1 MMDILSLSFT
11 IYRASKIEYWAP
23 SSANVTAAR
32 IVVDFGENIQI
43 VSKHEMGAQF
53 FHRTEV
59 IVSLFRDCS
68 SIMLS

>member
-1 MMDILSLSFT
+1 MFELPGLLYRQKYT
-11 IYRASKIEYWAP
+11 VIYRASKIEYWAP
-23 SSANVTAAR
+23 SSANAKAAR

-59 IVSLFRDCS
+59 IV
-68 SIMLS
+68 